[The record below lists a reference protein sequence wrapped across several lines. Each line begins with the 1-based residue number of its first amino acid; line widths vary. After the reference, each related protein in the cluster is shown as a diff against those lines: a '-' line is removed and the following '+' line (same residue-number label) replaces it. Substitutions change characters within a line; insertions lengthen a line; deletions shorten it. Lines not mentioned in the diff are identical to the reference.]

1 MKNRIKKWIIIG
13 ASLLAF
19 LIISVVLFDKVLMP
33 WFVDAEEVELPDF
46 VGLHKS
52 EALATLSNLKL
63 SYREIGPRYDANFD
77 VDHII
82 YQRPA
87 AGTKVKENRRI
98 YLHISG
104 GDPLIK
110 MPSLINKTLRDAKVT
125 LERRGLFIRD
135 VEQIKSEFPAN
146 YVVEQEFVEGTNLAK
161 GDSVD
166 IKVSIGPRVGMV
178 RTPNIIGKS
187 LSESERI
194 LRRNNL
200 KLGIIKYRPTPSILT
215 NTVIEQLPSEDFLLS
230 VGDSVDVT
238 VAKSITSK

>member
-1 MKNRIKKWIIIG
+1 MKNRIKKWIIIS
-13 ASLLAF
+13 ASLITF
-19 LIISVVLFDKVLMP
+19 LIVSLILFDKLLMP
-33 WFVDAEEVELPDF
+33 WFVDAREVELPDL

-52 EALATLSNLKL
+52 EALAILSDLKL
-63 SYREIGPRYDANFD
+63 NPVEKEPRFDARYDI
-77 VDHII
+77 DHIV
-82 YQRPA
+82 YQRPS

-110 MPSLINKTLRDAKVT
+110 MPNLINKTLRDAKVT
-125 LERRGLFIRD
+125 LEKRGLFIRNIKQ
-135 VEQIKSEFPAN
+135 VKSELPSN
-146 YVVEQEFVEGTNLAK
+146 YVVDQEFVEGTNLTK
-161 GDSVD
+161 GDSVN
-166 IKVSIGPRVGMV
+166 IKVSMGPRVGMV
-178 RTPNIIGKS
+178 RVPSIIGKS
-187 LSESERI
+187 LDEAEQI

-230 VGDSVDVT
+230 VGDVVDVT

>member
-13 ASLLAF
+13 ASLVAF
-19 LIISVVLFDKVLMP
+19 LIISVVLFDKLFMP
-33 WFVDAEEVELPDF
+33 WFVDAPEVELPSL

-52 EALATLSNLKL
+52 AALTILSNLKL
-63 SYREIGPRYDANFD
+63 NHSEIGPRYDANFD
-77 VDHII
+77 IDHVI

-87 AGTKVKENRRI
+87 VGTKVKENRRI

-110 MPSLINKTLRDAKVT
+110 MPNLINKTLRDAKVI
-125 LERRGLFIRD
+125 LERRGLFLRD
-135 VEQIKSEFPAN
+135 IQQVRSELPAN
-146 YVVEQEFVEGTNLAK
+146 YVVDQEFVDGTNLAK

-178 RTPNIIGKS
+178 RVPNLIGKS
-187 LSESERI
+187 LGEAERI

-200 KLGIIKYRPTPSILT
+200 KLGVIKYQITPSILT

-230 VGDSVDVT
+230 VADNVDVT
-238 VAKSITSK
+238 VAKSITSN